1 MLIRNKILSKSH
13 ESRIEEVKEDLNL
26 SIEKENKIRFLQNE
40 ILSLRD
46 KLEQKEEVQ
55 EKSDKYSDLLN
66 DLFYKGIIDSN
77 GNFIEE

>member
-1 MLIRNKILSKSH
+1 MLIRKKILFKSY

-55 EKSDKYSDLLN
+55 ENLINMQIYWMN
-66 DLFYKGIIDSN
+66 Y
-77 GNFIEE
+77 FIKEL